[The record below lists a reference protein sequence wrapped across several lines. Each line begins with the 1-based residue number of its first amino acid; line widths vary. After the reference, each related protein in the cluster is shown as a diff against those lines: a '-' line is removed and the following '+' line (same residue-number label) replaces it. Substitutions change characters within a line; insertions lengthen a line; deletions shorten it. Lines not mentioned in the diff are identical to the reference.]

1 MSDLPSV
8 IGSTEHCPQLSHQ
21 IQANSPIR
29 SKHTAFNAHNN
40 KQCPLLFPTDPKLW
54 RIESYL
60 DFLAER
66 KRLLA
71 EASNSFLDEL
81 LHGEL
86 EEEPGNGPA
95 RIDQEAPIP
104 GGIESAE
111 EERRLRNL
119 NSWICSY
126 GLPEGELSYELTDAA
141 TGRPIALLD
150 LAWPNGLRMGLSGP
164 VAVLID
170 EGQDLLRLANA
181 QGYMYFT
188 DIDRFKAYVEREVLA
203 TVGTEAAGSTMG
215 G

>member
-1 MSDLPSV
+1 MAACLVPAPPGYGLGKNKSSHLAPSFRQ
-8 IGSTEHCPQLSHQ
+8 SSADSQSRNPQC
-21 IQANSPIR
+21 NSA
-29 SKHTAFNAHNN
+29 T
-40 KQCPLLFPTDPKLW
+40 
-54 RIESYL
+54 
-60 DFLAER
+60 
-66 KRLLA
+66 
-71 EASNSFLDEL
+71 
-81 LHGEL
+81 
-86 EEEPGNGPA
+86 PGNGPA